1 MRLPFSD
8 DSFVLVVSSLVLIF
22 VPDGALAAAEI
33 ARVAK
38 LGGVV
43 ATATR
48 DLRGGVITAR
58 MPYDTSVA
66 LGVPAAESWR
76 ARQLGGPGS
85 APASSRNCGARP
97 VCAMCGRGKSPSAWI
112 SPTSPT
118 IGSPRSRAHYCPAF
132 SMGYP
137 PIGTSVSAAA
147 VERAFLVGD
156 ADGPRSLAAT
166 AWVIAGMR

>member
-66 LGVPAAESWR
+66 LGAKLWR
-76 ARQLGGPGS
+76 AAGLRDVREGQITIRMDFANFADYWEPAIQGPLLPGLLHGLS
-85 APASSRNCGARP
+85 PDWHERVRSSCGESFP
-97 VCAMCGRGKSPSAWI
+97 GW
-112 SPTSPT
+112 
-118 IGSPRSRAHYCPAF
+118 
-132 SMGYP
+132 
-137 PIGTSVSAAA
+137 
-147 VERAFLVGD
+147 
-156 ADGPRSLAAT
+156 
-166 AWVIAGMR
+166 